1 MNPFNNQPGPAHPA
15 AADDDVYDDDEEDE
29 DDNGGDDSF
38 EEREAS
44 GTDEGTDED
53 EEDIYPPEFPL
64 SPAVY
69 EQDEIAEDEADIDLL
84 IPKGSD
90 MQRDLGEFRKLES
103 LYPFFF
109 LDPDGVWGQSDP
121 NDVPVPLGQL
131 RLEKIQKLVDSGGGG
146 QARYVEFVPPWTD
159 PDWSSRF
166 IFTGAPGQDPAND
179 PQYMMYAKQGI
190 LQSQRPALRDE
201 DGLRDLT
208 AASKRYGVDP
218 TMMDD
223 AMYGKSGVTPT
234 EPSFFTVRLETPRVT
249 PSNQGVKDVID
260 VDDTTAIWT
269 GYRDFVSSRGGYA
282 TEANFRELLR
292 YVAAGNVHPDL
303 GPACDSVM
311 ADAILRYLEG
321 VEKEALLEEYQR
333 VLFTGS
339 TSNEVC
345 ECCTRLLASNSRRT
359 GNADTRRSQLVE
371 TGVWTM
377 DKAANS
383 DLITPLHE

>member
-1 MNPFNNQPGPAHPA
+1 MDPSSNQPGPAHP
-15 AADDDVYDDDEEDE
+15 AADDDVYDDDEEEE
-29 DDNGGDDSF
+29 DDDDYSDEEGLVNEDTDDSN
-38 EEREAS
+38 
-44 GTDEGTDED
+44 ED
-53 EEDIYPPEFPL
+53 QEDIYPPEFPL

-69 EQDEIAEDEADIDLL
+69 EQDEIAEDEADVDLL
-84 IPKGSD
+84 TPQD
-90 MQRDLGEFRKLES
+90 GEQQQGWDQFRKLES

-109 LDPDGVWGQSDP
+109 LDPDGVWGHRDP

-131 RLEKIQKLVDSGGGG
+131 RLENIQKLVDSGGGG
-146 QARYVEFVPPWTD
+146 QTRYVEFVPPWTD

-166 IFTGAPGQDPAND
+166 IFTGEPGQDPAND

-208 AASKRYGVDP
+208 AASRRYGVDP

-234 EPSFFTVRLETPRVT
+234 QPSFFTVRLETPRVT

-260 VDDTTAIWT
+260 VDDTTAVWT

-321 VEKEALLEEYQR
+321 VEKESLLEEYQR

-345 ECCTRLLASNSRRT
+345 DCCTRLLASHSWRRET
-359 GNADTRRSQLVE
+359 LTQDAHSSWRLVYGQWTRRPTV
-371 TGVWTM
+371 T
-377 DKAANS
+377 
-383 DLITPLHE
+383 